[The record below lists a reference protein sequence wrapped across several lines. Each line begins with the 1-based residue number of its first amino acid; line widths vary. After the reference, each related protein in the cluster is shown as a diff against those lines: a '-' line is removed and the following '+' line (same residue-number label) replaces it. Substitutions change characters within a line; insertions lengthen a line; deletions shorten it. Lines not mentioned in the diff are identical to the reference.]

1 MKITIDQSPQHNET
15 EVVIRCKEMDE
26 EVLRLLS
33 RIRIQDKKITGM
45 KRGVLYIL
53 DIPTILYFESVDN
66 QTFIYTTE
74 ETYETNLKLYEV
86 EETLVK
92 DDFIRISKAMIINFR
107 HIVEISPLF
116 NGRLEVTLSNKEKVE
131 VSKNYAPAIKDKL
144 LK

>member
-86 EETLVK
+86 EETLV
-92 DDFIRISKAMIINFR
+92 
-107 HIVEISPLF
+107 
-116 NGRLEVTLSNKEKVE
+116 
-131 VSKNYAPAIKDKL
+131 
-144 LK
+144 